1 MSTSI
6 VDVLVPKLRR
16 AIGDNNEPYAYAD
29 SILAEYMADS
39 IEGIQIMYQH
49 DYEVDRDLLEVTP
62 DVDIIDQHLFVL
74 YANILMVENQ
84 SNISFSVGGLSVRRN
99 SGLSNKEDLKEKLK
113 TAIGKKRMYE
123 SIGVSS
129 TEYDTYKNRLEYWLK
144 YITY

>member
-29 SILAEYMADS
+29 SILAEYIADS
-39 IEGIQIMYQH
+39 IEDIQLLYPH
-49 DYEVDRDLLEVTP
+49 DYTVDRDLLEVTP
-62 DVDIIDQHLFVL
+62 EVDIIDQHLFIL
-74 YANILMVENQ
+74 NANILMVENK

-99 SGLSNKEDLKEKLK
+99 AGLDNKSDLKDKLK

-129 TEYDTYKNRLEYWLK
+129 TEYDTYKNRLEDWLK

>member
-16 AIGDNNEPYAYAD
+16 AIGDNQEPLSYAD
-29 SILAEYMADS
+29 SILAEYTADA
-39 IEGIQIMYQH
+39 IEGIRIMYEH
-49 DYEVDRDLLEVTP
+49 DYTVDRDTLTVSP
-62 DVDIIDQHLFVL
+62 DVDIIDQHLFIL
-74 YANILMVENQ
+74 YANILMIENQ
-84 SNISFSVGGLSVRRN
+84 SNVSFSVGGLSVRRN
-99 SGLSNKEDLKEKLK
+99 SGLSNKNDLKEKLK

-129 TEYDTYKNRLEYWLK
+129 TEYDTYKNRLEDWLK

>member
-16 AIGDNNEPYAYAD
+16 AIGDTGDSKAYAD
-29 SILAEYMADS
+29 SILAEYVADG
-39 IEGIQIMYQH
+39 IEGIQIMYPH
-49 DYEVDRDLLEVTP
+49 EYIVDRDALTVSP
-62 DVDIIDQHLFVL
+62 DIEIIDQHLFIL
-74 YANILMVENQ
+74 YSNLLMVQNQ

-99 SGLSNKEDLKEKLK
+99 AGLSNKEDIKEALK

-129 TEYDTYKNRLEYWLK
+129 TEYDTYKNRLEDWLK